1 MNLMN
6 VCQKGFR
13 YVEKVNSKVIGGYL
27 QKEKKKKLYL
37 GQASCSD
44 LNEHAALLIFEKF
57 TEI

>member
-1 MNLMN
+1 MN